1 MTVHIPSLL
10 AADEVARLRELLQKA
25 EWQDGRATASGAAAD
40 VKRNLQVVNRAEIRK
55 PLDAIVMP
63 ALERSALLSEHAF
76 PKKIAPP
83 TYNRYDG
90 GMTYGSHVDAALL
103 FNGRM
108 RADLSFTIFISDP
121 ADYDGGE
128 LVLQTSAGESRM
140 KYPAGDMVLYP
151 TTALH
156 YVEPVRRGSRLAA
169 VSWVE
174 SYVPDERH
182 RAILADLVSAKVWME
197 RQHAD
202 TAETNRLRNGVFN
215 LLRLWWQT

>member
-10 AADEVARLRELLQKA
+10 SAAEVAQLRALLRKS
-25 EWQDGRATASGAAAD
+25 EWQDGRATASGAAAE
-40 VKRNLQVVNRAEIRK
+40 VKRNLQVVNRGEVRK

-63 ALERSALLSEHAF
+63 ALERNPMLSEHAF

-83 TYNRYDG
+83 TYNRYDV
-90 GMTYGSHVDAALL
+90 GMTYGSHVDAAIL

-108 RADLSFTIFISDP
+108 RADLSFTIFVSEPDE
-121 ADYDGGE
+121 YDGGE
-128 LVLQTSAGESRM
+128 LVVKTAAGESRM
-140 KYPAGDMVLYP
+140 KCPAGDMILYP

-156 YVEPVRRGSRLAA
+156 HVEPVRRGSRLAA
-169 VSWVE
+169 VSWIE

-182 RAILADLVSAKVWME
+182 RAILADLVSAKLWME
-197 RQHAD
+197 REQAD
-202 TAETNRLRNGVFN
+202 VAATDSLRNGVFN

>member
-1 MTVHIPSLL
+1 
-10 AADEVARLRELLQKA
+10 
-25 EWQDGRATASGAAAD
+25 
-40 VKRNLQVVNRAEIRK
+40 
-55 PLDAIVMP
+55 
-63 ALERSALLSEHAF
+63 LSEHAF

-90 GMTYGSHVDAALL
+90 GMPYGSHVDSAIL

-108 RADLSFTIFISDP
+108 RADLSFTIFLSDP
-121 ADYDGGE
+121 NEYDGGE
-128 LVLQTSAGESRM
+128 LVLQTSAGETRV
-140 KYPAGDMVLYP
+140 KNAAGDMVLYP

-169 VSWVE
+169 VSWIE

-182 RAILADLVSAKVWME
+182 RAVLSDLIGCKLWME
-197 RQHAD
+197 QEHAD
-202 TAETNRLRNGVFN
+202 APETTRLRNSVFN